1 MVLSGYTCA
10 QIQVASQWLWL
21 KRASTDEEEKD
32 AILDIYVTLG
42 RLKLPSDAIW
52 VSPGVGWIRVDGNF
66 SRSSFMNQVDA
77 FVWFRPSRVRSMETH
92 MASPQRT
99 SVALSEEARLAK
111 VLLVSRTAIR
121 HYVPLFQL
129 KKVANLHNDVE
140 GRDTQADSNVT
151 GPGQGSVSI
160 ARASTGSNAFLINR
174 TERLFD
180 FSALYNKV
188 FFINFL
194 LFFYAVLFC
203 YLFFASLITSFFISI
218 FLYLLHSSKQLFYSL
233 YSITCRFTS
242 LSVLY
247 VHSMTHLAKVT

>member
-21 KRASTDEEEKD
+21 KRASSDEEEKD

-151 GPGQGSVSI
+151 GPGQGTISI

-188 FFINFL
+188 IFITLSTVFAVFF
-194 LFFYAVLFC
+194 
-203 YLFFASLITSFFISI
+203 
-218 FLYLLHSSKQLFYSL
+218 
-233 YSITCRFTS
+233 
-242 LSVLY
+242 
-247 VHSMTHLAKVT
+247 